1 MTLRGLPD
9 PAGARPTPAICR
21 EASMS
26 SRPEPGAMPGRG
38 RPARRS
44 LLAWT
49 LAAAG
54 GALFA
59 FVLFAVDAL
68 ADLSAAVHLMA

>member
-1 MTLRGLPD
+1 MMTLRDRLS
-9 PAGARPTPAICR
+9 PALSTP
-21 EASMS
+21 
-26 SRPEPGAMPGRG
+26 G

-49 LAAAG
+49 LAAACA
-54 GALFA
+54 ALFGL
-59 FVLFAVDAL
+59 VLVAVDAL

>member
-1 MTLRGLPD
+1 MTLRDRLS
-9 PAGARPTPAICR
+9 PALSTPA
-21 EASMS
+21 
-26 SRPEPGAMPGRG
+26 

-49 LAAAG
+49 LAAACA
-54 GALFA
+54 ALFGL
-59 FVLFAVDAL
+59 VLVAVDAL

>member
-1 MTLRGLPD
+1 
-9 PAGARPTPAICR
+9 
-21 EASMS
+21 MS
-26 SRPEPGAMPGRG
+26 PSPEPVAPRS

-49 LAAAG
+49 LAAVGA
-54 GALFA
+54 ALFA
-59 FVLFAVDAL
+59 FVLVAVDAL

>member
-1 MTLRGLPD
+1 MTQRDIHGQT
-9 PAGARPTPAICR
+9 GARTIY
-21 EASMS
+21 
-26 SRPEPGAMPGRG
+26 
-38 RPARRS
+38 PARLS
-44 LLAWT
+44 WLAWT

>member
-1 MTLRGLPD
+1 MTLRDIHVRTGS
-9 PAGARPTPAICR
+9 RPTPA
-21 EASMS
+21 
-26 SRPEPGAMPGRG
+26 
-38 RPARRS
+38 RRS
-44 LLAWT
+44 WLPWT

-68 ADLSAAVHLMA
+68 GDLSDAVHLMA